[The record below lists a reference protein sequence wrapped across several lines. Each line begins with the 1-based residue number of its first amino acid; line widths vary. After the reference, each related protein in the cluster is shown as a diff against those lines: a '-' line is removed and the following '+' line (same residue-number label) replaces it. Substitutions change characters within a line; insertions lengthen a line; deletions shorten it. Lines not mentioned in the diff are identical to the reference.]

1 MFFSFKFR
9 LESSRNVSSEIQK
22 NSFEVEYLDR
32 YIIGQGDAKKAV
44 ANALRMR
51 WRRQQLSPELREDIM
66 PKNIL
71 MVENN
76 FDKQNHK
83 FLNPKP

>member
-1 MFFSFKFR
+1 M
-9 LESSRNVSSEIQK
+9 LCQK
-22 NSFEVEYLDR
+22 LSIISFEVEYLDR

-76 FDKQNHK
+76 FVEQNHK